1 MKRDTPSAAGVLY
14 LVATPIGNL
23 GDLGFRAVEI
33 LKTVDLIACEDTRHS
48 RPLLDHY
55 GIDRPLLALHEH
67 NEERQSA
74 RLLERLKAGESVA
87 LITDAGT
94 PLINDPG
101 YPLVRQAREAG
112 IRVTPIPG
120 PCALIAALS
129 ASGLPSHRFAF
140 EGFPP
145 RKSAARLALFE
156 SLKAERRTLIF
167 YESSHR
173 IAATVRDA
181 AQVFP
186 PSRRLVIARELT
198 KRFETLREIRMSD
211 AVTLFESEP
220 DMRLGE
226 FVLLVE
232 GAAETTED
240 SDSCAEHARILGILL
255 REHTLKTAVALTVE
269 ITGARRDVVYREAL
283 RQSAAAPGDP

>member
-1 MKRDTPSAAGVLY
+1 MKRETPSAAGVLY

-74 RLLERLKAGESVA
+74 RLLERLRAGESVA

-186 PSRRLVIARELT
+186 PSRRLVIARELS
-198 KRFETLREIRMSD
+198 KHFETLREIRMSD

-232 GAAETTED
+232 GAAETAED
-240 SDSCAEHARILGILL
+240 SDWCAEHARILGILL

>member
-1 MKRDTPSAAGVLY
+1 MKSETPLAAGVLY

-55 GIDRPLLALHEH
+55 GIERPLLALHEH
-67 NEERQSA
+67 NED
-74 RLLERLKAGESVA
+74 RLASRVLERLRAGESVA

-101 YPLVRQAREAG
+101 YPLVRQARAAG

-120 PCALIAALS
+120 PCALIAALC

-145 RKSAARLALFE
+145 RKHAARVALFE
-156 SLKAERRTLIF
+156 SLKAEPRTLIF
-167 YESSHR
+167 YEASHR
-173 IAATVRDA
+173 IAATVRDV

-186 PSRRLVIARELT
+186 PTRRLVIGRELT
-198 KRFETLREIRMSD
+198 KRFETVREVRVGE
-211 AVTLFESEP
+211 AVALFETEA

-226 FVLLVE
+226 FVLLIE
-232 GAAETTED
+232 GAAEAAED
-240 SDSCAEHARILGILL
+240 LEWCGEPARILGILL

-269 ITGARRDVVYREAL
+269 ITGARREVVYREAL
-283 RQSAAAPGDP
+283 RQSAAAHETP